1 MAEVIA
7 AGGATKGPLI
17 YRHRLV
23 TRMTHWIWALCL
35 LLLLMSGLQIFNAHP
50 TLYWGHQ
57 SGFEFD
63 NVFLKLRGVYDTSD
77 VLHGQTTIFGMT
89 FDTTGFLGASTY
101 GGELVRRGFQPFL
114 TAPSWQDLAT
124 GRIIHFFFA
133 WIFVGTIAIWY
144 LSSLIN
150 GHIRRDVLPTV
161 TDFKSIPKSIVEH
174 IKLKFHHDGKYNGL
188 QKLAYAGVLF
198 VLFPLIVATGLAM
211 SPGMDAGFPFLPEIF
226 GGRQSARSIHFI
238 TMALLVLFF
247 IVHMVMVLAAGP
259 INELRSIITGWY
271 RKDPEAPMSGEAK

>member
-1 MAEVIA
+1 MAEPQNTGVV
-7 AGGATKGPLI
+7 KGPLI

-23 TRMTHWIWALCL
+23 TRITHWIWAISL

-57 SGFEFD
+57 SGFDFD
-63 NVFLKLRGVYDTSD
+63 NAVLKLRGVYDSAD
-77 VLHGQTTIFGMT
+77 NLRGQTTLFGVT
-89 FDTTGFLGASTY
+89 FDTTGYLGASEY
-101 GGELVRRGFQPFL
+101 AGNMVRRGFPPFL

-133 WIFVGTIAIWY
+133 WIFVTVIAVWFF
-144 LSSLIN
+144 SSLIN
-150 GHIRRDVLPTV
+150 GHIKRDVLPNV

-174 IKLKFHHDGKYNGL
+174 LKLKFHHDGKYNGL

-211 SPGMDAGFPFLPEIF
+211 SPGMDAGFPLLPEIF
-226 GGRQSARSIHFI
+226 GGRQSARTIHFV
-238 TMALLVLFF
+238 TMSLLVLFF
-247 IVHMVMVLAAGP
+247 IVHMIMVLAAGP

-271 RKDPEAPMSGEAK
+271 RKDPEPTVSGEAQ